1 MSASPGQF
9 TSSSP
14 LNEATNRR
22 LDSYILAATAA
33 GVSLFAAQPG
43 HAAVVYTHANF
54 AFSNNQTCSLDLN
67 GDGVADFLLRDILYP
82 RSSGHDIALSI
93 RGMTPGNVVMG
104 LTSEDLHFKVADA
117 RNQGAKIS
125 FASGLSSAIL
135 ARFSSTCA
143 GNHYVW
149 GRWVNVQN
157 KYLGLKFVV
166 NGETHYG
173 WARLSVHVNSES
185 LNAYLTGYAY
195 ETIPGKA
202 ILAGHTTEAGGD
214 VEAAAKLEDGRGT
227 AAARPLSLGVLALGA
242 QGLPQL
248 RGE

>member
-67 GDGVADFLLRDILYP
+67 GDGVADFLLLDILYP

-93 RGMTPGNVVMG
+93 PSMPPALLAIRLPPQA
-104 LTSEDLHFKVADA
+104 LH
-117 RNQGAKIS
+117 S
-125 FASGLSSAIL
+125 
-135 ARFSSTCA
+135 
-143 GNHYVW
+143 
-149 GRWVNVQN
+149 
-157 KYLGLKFVV
+157 
-166 NGETHYG
+166 
-173 WARLSVHVNSES
+173 
-185 LNAYLTGYAY
+185 
-195 ETIPGKA
+195 
-202 ILAGHTTEAGGD
+202 
-214 VEAAAKLEDGRGT
+214 T
-227 AAARPLSLGVLALGA
+227 AAA
-242 QGLPQL
+242 
-248 RGE
+248 